1 MKHFW
6 VLLMLLCSASA
17 FAQDV
22 IVKKNGSTVLCRIIE
37 VNSSEV
43 VYKKWTNLKGSN
55 YVMERSDVSA
65 INYENGKKDLLSTP
79 DTNQYAPGN
88 QSTGQQQMN
97 DNALLRMDY
106 NARNIPAK
114 VKRLKIIG
122 WTGGAI
128 LAAAGISLIAV
139 HIIEDGSV
147 LPQGMWIYGGLGGIA
162 AGAIWTGSFL
172 YSAKRYQKIANSMVL
187 STPIWQDEF
196 KLKEGKTLIAGVDLL
211 KDNMHQSNTI
221 GLALRCNF

>member
-1 MKHFW
+1 
-6 VLLMLLCSASA
+6 MLLCSASA

-22 IVKKNGSTVLCRIIE
+22 IVKKNGSTVLCRIVE

-43 VYKKWTNLKGSN
+43 VYKKWTNLKGAN

-88 QSTGQQQMN
+88 QNTGQQQMN

-106 NARNIPAK
+106 NAQKIPAK
-114 VKRLKIIG
+114 VKKLKIIG
-122 WTGGAI
+122 WTGGII
-128 LAAAGISLIAV
+128 LAGAGAA
-139 HIIEDGSV
+139 IIMYYAEDEETYSDV
-147 LPQGMWIYGGLGGIA
+147 LPYCIGSIA